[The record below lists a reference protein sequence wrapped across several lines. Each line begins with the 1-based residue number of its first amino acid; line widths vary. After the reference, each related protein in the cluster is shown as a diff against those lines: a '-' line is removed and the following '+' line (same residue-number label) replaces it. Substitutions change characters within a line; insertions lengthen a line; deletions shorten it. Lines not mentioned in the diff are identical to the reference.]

1 MNRGEQRLH
10 RHPIVGDFYVRRW
23 GGDDHPPGLEYF
35 VDGVFYESEAAAV
48 AGFFTRV
55 HEAGDP
61 ATIKIEIQR
70 TDLGA
75 MGTLM
80 GHALIALKAAEQK
93 AQAASD
99 KACEARQALPPGSSR
114 ARVTTANA
122 RWASAA
128 EQRDKIQA
136 ACILAEQIALELRS
150 A

>member
-80 GHALIALKAAEQK
+80 GHAL
-93 AQAASD
+93 
-99 KACEARQALPPGSSR
+99 GSSR